1 VIEQAD
7 LVPATHTC
15 AAFFD
20 EAFEEEQTA
29 RDFAYYEPLTVRDSS
44 PSA

>member
-1 VIEQAD
+1 MIKRAD
-7 LVPATHTC
+7 LVPAMHTC

-20 EAFEEEQTA
+20 EAFVEEQTA